1 MADKIWLG
9 TDSSTPTDWNTA
21 ANWSPSG
28 VPSASDNVRLVASYS
43 NNLAGYDASGTA
55 LADFIV
61 EDGYSGTIGSKTADL
76 QISCTYFEF
85 AGSGLSYIDLGSS
98 SVSPRIVTTGGTA
111 GAGRY
116 SLYLIGTA
124 ISVISVEAGSV
135 GLAAVHG
142 QASTITTVRQRGGTV
157 KVGAGAALT
166 NLTSYGGTSEIA
178 TDITTVK
185 VYGGT
190 VTTSEQAAVTTAT
203 ITAGTLIHNGTG
215 AITTATIDGGEL
227 DLARTGAA
235 RTITTLNLNP
245 GGGLKYDPDAIT
257 ITNNNT
263 ASAPISI
270 LSSAL

>member
-1 MADKIWLG
+1 M
-9 TDSSTPTDWNTA
+9 
-21 ANWSPSG
+21 
-28 VPSASDNVRLVASYS
+28 
-43 NNLAGYDASGTA
+43 
-55 LADFIV
+55 
-61 EDGYSGTIGSKTADL
+61 
-76 QISCTYFEF
+76 
-85 AGSGLSYIDLGSS
+85 
-98 SVSPRIVTTGGTA
+98 
-111 GAGRY
+111 
-116 SLYLIGTA
+116 
-124 ISVISVEAGSV
+124 
-135 GLAAVHG
+135 
-142 QASTITTVRQRGGTV
+142 QRS
-157 KVGAGAALT
+157 
-166 NLTSYGGTSEIA
+166 LTSYGGTSEIA